1 MSEGG
6 GGIREGR
13 REGRREEREEREE
26 GEDGISRMLDVCDYI
41 VLFVMCNLWNN
52 LWFMLQRKE
61 EGRGR

>member
-13 REGRREEREEREE
+13 REEGKE